1 MLEVFHVPEADA
13 VRVPAEALHRTV
25 RGLLEKVGVPPEE
38 AHLAA
43 DVLIAADLMGVD
55 SHGVSN
61 MLRIYLE
68 RYREGRLNPRPRP
81 RVVRETPA
89 TATMDGDRG
98 LGIIVGHRAMDLA
111 IRKAR
116 DVGMGMV
123 TLRNSGH
130 LGMIGY
136 FALRA
141 VPHGMIGLAMTATGP
156 TMVPTFGR
164 EPRLGTNPI
173 AVAVPAGEE
182 PPFLFDGAMTP
193 VAVNKVWLTQRYR
206 RPLPPGILAD
216 EEGRPV
222 LEPRIAPSHFRLL
235 PLGSLRETGSHK
247 GYSLACMVEV
257 LAGLLSAAGFGA
269 KVGSGHY
276 AHAFLALRVDA
287 FRPLEEFR
295 CEMDEFLRALK
306 ATPPAPGHERVLV
319 AGQPE
324 WEEQE
329 RRKVRGIPL
338 HREVVQWFRE
348 TCAEMGVPLEW
359 A

>member
-1 MLEVFHVPEADA
+1 MLEVFKVPEEEA
-13 VRVPAEALHRTV
+13 VRVPAPALHRTV
-25 RGLLEKVGVPPEE
+25 SALLERVGVPPEE
-38 AHLAA
+38 ARLAS
-43 DVLIAADLMGVD
+43 DVLVTADLMGVD

-61 MLRIYLE
+61 MLRLYLE
-68 RYREGRLNPRPRP
+68 RYRDGRLNPRPRP
-81 RVVRETPA
+81 RVVQEAPA
-89 TATMDGDRG
+89 TAVMDGDRG

-111 IRKAR
+111 IQKAR
-116 DVGMGMV
+116 EVGVGMV

-130 LGMIGY
+130 LGMVGY
-136 FALRA
+136 FALQA
-141 VPHGMIGLAMTATGP
+141 VPHGMIGLAMSATSP

-182 PPFLFDGAMTP
+182 PPFLFDGAMTT

-222 LEPRIAPSHFRLL
+222 REPRVAPPTFYLL

-247 GYSLACMVEV
+247 GYGLACMVEV
-257 LAGLLSAAGFGA
+257 LAGLLSGAGFGA
-269 KVGSGHY
+269 RVGQGHY

-295 CEMDEFLRALK
+295 REMDEFLRTLK

-329 RRKVRGIPL
+329 RRQALGIPL
-338 HREVVQWFRE
+338 HREVVEWFRE
-348 TCAEMGVPLEW
+348 TCLEMGVPMDW
-359 A
+359 P